1 MQKPV
6 SLVSESQYVP
16 MDAVFANAPVASA
29 PPANVGER
37 LRQARLKHGW
47 TLDSAA
53 ARTRIKRDYLEALEA
68 MDARGLPSRAYTIG
82 YLRGYAGFLEL
93 DVMSVVE
100 QFKAEVECDTG
111 RAQPTAPKKKRE
123 FRLPKGLIGAAI
135 IMISAVGATSW
146 YGVHVTRSGA
156 FADAPDPA
164 ALLATPRPMVEASP
178 AADPGRIWAG
188 LPAAHTPEA
197 LVFTAISPVTLE
209 VRDGSGR
216 VLFAREMEAGASW
229 RAPDEPGL
237 VVSATDAGAVRVRSG
252 ASDIGVLGQSGQI
265 LESLDMSAFV
275 ANWQAERTEAAA
287 GTVTASAGR

>member
-1 MQKPV
+1 
-6 SLVSESQYVP
+6 

-68 MDARGLPSRAYTIG
+68 MDPRGLPSRAYTVG
-82 YLRGYAGFLEL
+82 YLRAYAAFLEL
-93 DVMSVVE
+93 DVASAVD
-100 QFKAEVECDTG
+100 QFKLEVECDTG
-111 RAQPTAPKKKRE
+111 RAQPTAPKKKSE
-123 FRLPKGLIGAAI
+123 FRLPKGLVGAVIILVSAI
-135 IMISAVGATSW
+135 GATSW
-146 YGVHVTRSGA
+146 YGVHVTRTGA
-156 FADAPDPA
+156 FAEAPDPA
-164 ALLATPRPMVEASP
+164 ALLATPRPLVETAH
-178 AADPGRIWAG
+178 AADPARIWAG
-188 LPAAHTPEA
+188 LPAAHAPEA

-229 RAPDEPGL
+229 RAPDETGL

-252 ASDIGVLGQSGQI
+252 AAEIGVLGSSGQI
-265 LESLDMSAFV
+265 LESLEMSAFV
-275 ANWQAERTEAAA
+275 AAWQASRAEAAA
-287 GTVTASAGR
+287 PGAGR

>member
-6 SLVSESQYVP
+6 SLVSERQYVP
-16 MDAVFANAPVASA
+16 MDAVFANAPIASA
-29 PPANVGER
+29 PPGNVGER

-68 MDARGLPSRAYTIG
+68 MDPRGLPSRAYSIG
-82 YLRGYAGFLEL
+82 YLRAYAAFLEL
-93 DVMSVVE
+93 DVTSVVD
-100 QFKAEVECDTG
+100 QFKAEVECETG
-111 RAQPTAPKKKRE
+111 RAQPTSPKKKRE
-123 FRLPKGLIGAAI
+123 FRLPKGMIGAALI
-135 IMISAVGATSW
+135 LACTLGATSW
-146 YGVHVTRSGA
+146 YGVHITRNGA

-164 ALLATPRPMVEASP
+164 ALLATPRPMVESTAAPDP
-178 AADPGRIWAG
+178 ARIWSG
-188 LPAAHTPEA
+188 LPAAQSPEA
-197 LVFTAISPVTLE
+197 LVFTAMSPVTLE

-252 ASDIGVLGQSGQI
+252 SADIGVLGNSGQI
-265 LESLDMSAFV
+265 LESLEMSVFV
-275 ANWQAERTEAAA
+275 ATWQAARAEAAPA
-287 GTVTASAGR
+287 GSGR

>member
-29 PPANVGER
+29 PPSNVGER
-37 LRQARLKHGW
+37 LRQARLRHGW

-82 YLRGYAGFLEL
+82 YLRAYAGFLEL
-93 DVMSVVE
+93 DVTSVVE
-100 QFKAEVECDTG
+100 QFKSEVECDTG
-111 RAQPTAPKKKRE
+111 RAQPTAPRKKRE
-123 FRLPKGLIGAAI
+123 FKLPKGLIGAVIILVSAI
-135 IMISAVGATSW
+135 GATSW
-146 YGVHVTRSGA
+146 YGVHVTRNGA

-164 ALLATPRPMVEASP
+164 TLLATPRPLVETAH
-178 AADPGRIWAG
+178 AADPARIWAG

-209 VRDGSGR
+209 VRDASAR
-216 VLFAREMEAGASW
+216 VLFARDMEAGTSW
-229 RAPDEPGL
+229 RAPDEAGL

-252 ASDIGVLGQSGQI
+252 ATDMGVLGSSGQI
-265 LESLDMSAFV
+265 LESLEMTSFV
-275 ANWQAERTEAAA
+275 AAWQAEHADAA
-287 GTVTASAGR
+287 GAGR